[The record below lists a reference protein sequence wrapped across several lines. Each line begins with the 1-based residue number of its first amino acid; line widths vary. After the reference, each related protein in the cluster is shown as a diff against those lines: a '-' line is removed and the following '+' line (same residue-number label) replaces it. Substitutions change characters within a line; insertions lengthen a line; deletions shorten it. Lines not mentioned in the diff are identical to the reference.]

1 MEPLINVGL
10 QRHLSSFASF
20 LRLAVVAYPL
30 LCALCFVMASRMAYI
45 VRRSFYLAL
54 DQLKNPR
61 SVEGANQ
68 EAARADSNEWN
79 EVEVIGYPYFIHWV
93 KDTFEQF
100 LTANL
105 QVCTIDP
112 PSCVLAP
119 YLSHH
124 VFQKC
129 KEKCFEEFFS
139 TETLYW
145 GYNEYAAPSHVT
157 TCLSVLIVLH
167 VRVIV

>member
-1 MEPLINVGL
+1 
-10 QRHLSSFASF
+10 
-20 LRLAVVAYPL
+20 
-30 LCALCFVMASRMAYI
+30 MASRMAYI

-54 DQLKNPR
+54 DQLKDPR

-105 QVCTIDP
+105 QVCTSSHFLVILP
-112 PSCVLAP
+112 AASHSLSFRNARRSALRSSFRRRPSTGATMSTLLPGSIAVLLP
-119 YLSHH
+119 
-124 VFQKC
+124 
-129 KEKCFEEFFS
+129 
-139 TETLYW
+139 ETLVY
-145 GYNEYAAPSHVT
+145 
-157 TCLSVLIVLH
+157 
-167 VRVIV
+167 